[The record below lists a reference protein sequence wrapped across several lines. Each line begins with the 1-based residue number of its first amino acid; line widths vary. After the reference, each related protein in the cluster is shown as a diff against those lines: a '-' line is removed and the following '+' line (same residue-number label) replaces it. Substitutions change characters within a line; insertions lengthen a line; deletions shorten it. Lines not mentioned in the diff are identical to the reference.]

1 MHEAPAATAAR
12 MPWGEPFIE
21 LMMSMRYASSSPS
34 GPASVSRMWLMCAQ
48 HAMAPGV
55 NKLELARMVHVWRV
69 WRDDDEPYLYCE
81 TPTTTVRPPASPF
94 SR

>member
-1 MHEAPAATAAR
+1 

-48 HAMAPGV
+48 HAMAPGS

-69 WRDDDEPYLYCE
+69 WRDDYDDDDDWRGWLVARDDVGA
-81 TPTTTVRPPASPF
+81 TSATTRLAA
-94 SR
+94 